1 MPMRMED
8 NSTGVT
14 EEHRQVAVR
23 DLTALMN
30 DPERADL
37 LGQAPAW
44 GVCSVQKP
52 PWTSGT
58 GDLGLTQVR
67 VNNVISKIIGS
78 LQEKIFKRRI
88 RMVDKVELSHLARLR
103 NP

>member
-23 DLTALMN
+23 DVTALMN

-37 LGQAPAW
+37 LSQLPAW
-44 GVCSVQKP
+44 GVFSVQKS

-58 GDLGLTQVR
+58 GDLGLTQV
-67 VNNVISKIIGS
+67 ISKIIVS
-78 LQEKIFKRRI
+78 LQEKMIKRRI
-88 RMVDKVELSHLARLR
+88 RMVDKEEPSHLARLR
-103 NP
+103 NS